1 MFSSLRITIVGSG
14 AIGGMAGAYMAMN
27 DEDVLFVDR
36 WAQHVDAL
44 KQKGLKITGIRGNM
58 IVKVNAST
66 PDQLE
71 DPLEIVIFATKSQH
85 TERAVRGVLK
95 YITPETIVVSLQNGF
110 NIWTIAKLVPNGT
123 RQVIGTVPNW
133 GAALVDPGHLEFDN
147 PGYLHIG
154 ELDGQF
160 TDRIR
165 HLKNLFS
172 YLTKTDISKNIV
184 GDIWMKQVYFS
195 KVTLTALVDAPI
207 IEIWNIDRCKW
218 MSIALV
224 QEALKVP
231 LAIGVTLPHSASFNP
246 DVYNPKTPE
255 ETKRSLKFMNE
266 FIKKMRY
273 PPDSRL
279 VKQASGVWW
288 DIVYRKRKSETTGL
302 TGAVVN
308 LAKTLGVPI
317 PANERLV
324 EMIYEIEDGVRK
336 LGWHNIDELEFY
348 MKSVGCILP
357 T

>member
-1 MFSSLRITIVGSG
+1 VFSDLKITIVGSG

-27 DEDVLFVDR
+27 NEDVLFVDR
-36 WAQHVDAL
+36 WADHVDAIN
-44 KQKGLKITGIRGNM
+44 QKGLKISGIRGNM
-58 IVKVNAST
+58 NVEVNAST
-66 PDQLE
+66 PDELE

-85 TERAVRGVLK
+85 TEKAVRGVLK
-95 YITPETIVVSLQNGF
+95 HITPETIVVSLQNGF
-110 NIWTIAKLVPNGT
+110 NVWTIAKLVPKGT

-133 GAALVDPGHLEFDN
+133 GAALVDPGHLEFDSL
-147 PGYLHIG
+147 GYLHIG

-160 TDRIR
+160 TDRICY
-165 HLKNLFS
+165 LKKLFS
-172 YLTKTDISKNIV
+172 YLTKTNVSKNIV

-195 KVTLTALVDAPI
+195 KVTMTALVDAPI
-207 IEIWNIDRCKW
+207 MEIWNVERCKW

-224 QEALKVP
+224 QEAMKVP
-231 LAIGVTLPHSASFNP
+231 LALGVTLPCSSSYNP
-246 DVYNPKTPE
+246 DVYDPKTPE
-255 ETKRSLKFMNE
+255 ETDRSLKFMNE
-266 FIKKMRY
+266 FIKSMRY

-308 LAKTLGVPI
+308 WAKKLGVLV
-317 PANERLV
+317 PANETMV

-336 LGWHNIDELEFY
+336 LGWHNIDELELF
-348 MKSVGCILP
+348 MKSEGCVLP